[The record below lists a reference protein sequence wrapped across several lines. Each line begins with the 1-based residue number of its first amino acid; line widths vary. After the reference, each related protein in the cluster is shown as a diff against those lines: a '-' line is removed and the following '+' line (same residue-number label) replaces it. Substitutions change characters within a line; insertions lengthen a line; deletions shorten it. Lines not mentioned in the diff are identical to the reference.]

1 MTTQPSLQAPGFNPG
16 AVGLSW
22 WRRALAQGAGY
33 FLPSSLFVFVPL
45 MFADNYTPLTWVL
58 APLAGLVILVFFL
71 GTTLVMHWRE
81 EYRWLW
87 LIGLMASILLMGSVT
102 GGDSRPAYFTSYV
115 TAVTATLIAWRHAR
129 IVIVGISLAALA
141 LALSQGEM
149 FGTVM
154 AIMGFAIGWG
164 IGTGIETESTREKL
178 RAAEERTAV
187 LAVAAERERIG
198 RDLHDILGH
207 SLTTIA
213 VKADLAGRLVGRNDD
228 AARAEVDSLA
238 SIARQALAD
247 VRATAANMREV
258 RLASEIASAR
268 SVLDAAAIEHTTP
281 TALPVLDDDRAE
293 LFGWVVR
300 EAITNVVRHSGAS
313 QCTITCSDLSV
324 TVIDDGRGLDS
335 KADGRAGT
343 PGSGL
348 VGLRSR
354 VEQAGG
360 TLELAS
366 MPGHTSLMASLPPL
380 ADSSPRL
387 QEPA

>member
-1 MTTQPSLQAPGFNPG
+1 MTTQANLEAPGFNPG

-58 APLAGLVILVFFL
+58 APLAATLILAFFL

-87 LIGLMASILLMGSVT
+87 LLGLMGSILLMGAVT
-102 GGDSRPAYFTSYV
+102 GGDSRPTYFTGF
-115 TAVTATLIAWRHAR
+115 VTATAATLITWRHAR
-129 IVIVGISLAALA
+129 IVVVGLSLAALA
-141 LALSQGEM
+141 FALSHGDM

-154 AIMGFAIGWG
+154 AVMGFAIGWG

-178 RAAEERTAV
+178 RRAEERTAV

-313 QCTITCSDLSV
+313 QCAITCTDHSV
-324 TVIDDGRGLDS
+324 TVTDDGRGIDT
-335 KADGRAGT
+335 KGDGRTGT

-348 VGLRSR
+348 AGLRSR
-354 VEQAGG
+354 VEQTGG

-366 MPGHTSLMASLPPL
+366 TPGRTSLTAILPSPS
-380 ADSSPRL
+380 DSSPHP

>member
-1 MTTQPSLQAPGFNPG
+1 
-16 AVGLSW
+16 
-22 WRRALAQGAGY
+22 
-33 FLPSSLFVFVPL
+33 

-71 GTTLVMHWRE
+71 GTTLVMHWRV

-141 LALSQGEM
+141 LALSQGDM

-238 SIARQALAD
+238 SIARQALAG

-281 TALPVLDDDRAE
+281 PPCPSSTTTAQSCSAGSSARRSPTWFGTRA
-293 LFGWVVR
+293 
-300 EAITNVVRHSGAS
+300 
-313 QCTITCSDLSV
+313 
-324 TVIDDGRGLDS
+324 
-335 KADGRAGT
+335 
-343 PGSGL
+343 P
-348 VGLRSR
+348 RSAR
-354 VEQAGG
+354 SPA
-360 TLELAS
+360 A
-366 MPGHTSLMASLPPL
+366 TSR
-380 ADSSPRL
+380 SP
-387 QEPA
+387 